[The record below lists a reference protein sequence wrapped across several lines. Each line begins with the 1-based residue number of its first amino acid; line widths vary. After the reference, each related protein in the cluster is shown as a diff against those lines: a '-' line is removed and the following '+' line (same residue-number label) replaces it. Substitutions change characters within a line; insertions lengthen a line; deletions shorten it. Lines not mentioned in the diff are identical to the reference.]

1 MPPSILFDPLT
12 QLFSPPRLEA
22 GINTLDSC
30 LAILRALGITE
41 LGYHLSGGGDQGTAE
56 LETTRGRDGEAITL
70 PDVTIRFD
78 DFGNVHTLAE
88 LVDPIVE
95 NIPDGDWINNEGGS
109 GTVTLYPFEED
120 PVECCMEY
128 GTYYDDEDEAD
139 FEDEE
144 DFDDSGP
151 DDPAPDTADA
161 DTPPAI
167 NDSVLAVS
175 SPEDQP

>member
-1 MPPSILFDPLT
+1 MPPSIPSDPLT
-12 QLFSPPRLEA
+12 QLFGPPRPEA
-22 GINTLDSC
+22 GINSLDSC
-30 LAILRALGITE
+30 LAILRALGVTE
-41 LGYHLSGGGDQGTAE
+41 LGYYLSGGGDQGTAE
-56 LETTRGRDGEAITL
+56 LETVRGCDGEPIDL

-78 DFGNVHTLAE
+78 DFGNIHTLAA
-88 LVDPIVE
+88 LLDPIVE

-109 GTVTLYPFEED
+109 GTVTLYPFEDD

-128 GTYYDDEDEAD
+128 GSYDDEEEAD

-144 DFDDSGP
+144 DFDDSGA
-151 DDPAPDTADA
+151 DDPAPGTA

-167 NDSVLAVS
+167 DDSALATP